1 MKINKEYR
9 KGGFFSNS
17 QDKFSDM
24 EGAGSGI
31 NTAFGNQGF
40 LRTKGSALRK
50 EKRYLKKLDRQ
61 GKLNEEGPRSADRLE
76 YLKKVQRDRIKK
88 GIGAGALAAG
98 AAFGAP
104 ALVSAVQSGGGLSG
118 LASNLASNLGSSKLG
133 SAVGQGIKAL
143 KTDAVKRKALK
154 GGTKLLGK
162 MIAGEDAPS
171 QNMDERGLM
180 GGMQEIGATP
190 STSEL
195 EYPDI
200 SGGSQMDQIAQGQL
214 AGYGTDTSQNIDVN
228 TLMQLLA
235 GAGIPGGAKGMKIL
249 KRGQD
254 KNKDLR
260 LLHALK
266 AMYGAKLP
274 E

>member
-1 MKINKEYR
+1 MQ
-9 KGGFFSNS
+9 S
-17 QDKFSDM
+17 
-24 EGAGSGI
+24 
-31 NTAFGNQGF
+31 
-40 LRTKGSALRK
+40 
-50 EKRYLKKLDRQ
+50 
-61 GKLNEEGPRSADRLE
+61 LE

-104 ALVSAVQSGGGLSG
+104 ALVSAVKSAGGLSG
-118 LASNLASNLGSSKLG
+118 LASNLGGSKLG
-133 SAVGQGIKAL
+133 SAVGKGIKAL
-143 KTDAVKRKALK
+143 KTDAVKRKALRK
-154 GGTKLLGK
+154 GAEALGS
-162 MIAGEDAPS
+162 IVAGEDAPS

-235 GAGIPGGAKGMKIL
+235 GIPGGAKGMKIL

-254 KNKDLR
+254 KNEDLR